1 MMKLMK
7 KELGTRGSRK
17 ETRRKK
23 ERIKL
28 EAESE
33 NLASKI
39 DEFVKSK
46 ESMTL
51 KTLEAK
57 AIMTDKK
64 NEMK

>member
-28 EAESE
+28 EAKSE

-46 ESMTL
+46 KSMTL